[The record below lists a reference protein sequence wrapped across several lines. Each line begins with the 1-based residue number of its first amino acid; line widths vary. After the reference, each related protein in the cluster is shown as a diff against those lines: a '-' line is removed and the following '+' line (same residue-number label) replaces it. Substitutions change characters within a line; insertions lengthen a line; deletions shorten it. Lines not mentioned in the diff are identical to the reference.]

1 MNKALREYIEK
12 HGMQKSPSTMQKIF
26 TRLIRQHPE
35 NINVTNKK

>member
-1 MNKALREYIEK
+1 MNKALAEYIKK

-26 TRLIRQHPE
+26 TRLIRQHPD